1 MSDRIFVDTN
11 LWVYL
16 YADDSD
22 KEKTETISSLV
33 DKYFENITIST
44 QVLGEFF
51 HVLTKKG
58 LKEKEE
64 ARQMGLD
71 ISSSFN
77 VVEVLQSTVIR
88 AMDISIHNAYS
99 YCSYWDSLILAVALE
114 NNCSILYTE
123 DMQDGQIIDDKLRI
137 LNPFAAKK

>member
-1 MSDRIFVDTN
+1 MSDKIFVDTN

-22 KEKTETISSLV
+22 KEKTKTVSSLV

-71 ISSSFN
+71 ISSSCN
-77 VVEVLQSTVIR
+77 NL
-88 AMDISIHNAYS
+88 
-99 YCSYWDSLILAVALE
+99 VAL
-114 NNCSILYTE
+114 SIGDLIKILSISPLV
-123 DMQDGQIIDDKLRI
+123 QFHKL
-137 LNPFAAKK
+137 

>member
-1 MSDRIFVDTN
+1 MSDKIFVDTN

-22 KEKTETISSLV
+22 KEKTKTISSLV

-51 HVLTKKG
+51 HVLSKKG

-64 ARQMGLD
+64 AKQMALD
-71 ISSSFN
+71 IASSFDII
-77 VVEVLQSTVIR
+77 EVLQSTVIK
-88 AMDISIHNAYS
+88 AMDISILNGF
-99 YCSYWDSLILAVALE
+99 SYWDSLILAVALE
-114 NNCSILYTE
+114 NNCSTLYTE
-123 DMQDGQIIDDKLRI
+123 DMQDGQTIEGKLTIR
-137 LNPFAAKK
+137 NPFKQIE

>member
-1 MSDRIFVDTN
+1 MSDKIFVDTN

-22 KEKTETISSLV
+22 KEKTKTISSLV

-51 HVLTKKG
+51 HVLSKKG

-64 ARQMGLD
+64 AKQMALD
-71 ISSSFN
+71 IASSFDII
-77 VVEVLQSTVIR
+77 EVLQSTVIK
-88 AMDISIHNAYS
+88 AMDISILNGFA
-99 YCSYWDSLILAVALE
+99 YWDSLILAVALE
-114 NNCSILYTE
+114 NNCSTLYTE
-123 DMQDGQIIDDKLRI
+123 DMQDGQTIEGKLTIR
-137 LNPFAAKK
+137 NPFKQIE